1 LRFLLILTVITF
13 SGAYGG
19 DVFLTPSGDIEV
31 ETGDTLEVALC
42 DGLVGEIFLR
52 PANQD
57 FAGVLTVS
65 GVATGECSFDT
76 SGLGAGKYY
85 LVVEIDGKTNAGP
98 TITVNEPESGVAF
111 SLPKMYVQP
120 NPLDLSSHSGT
131 LAFVN
136 TPGGSIIKIYD
147 MAGKVV
153 SELAAGET
161 EWDGRNDR
169 GDLVASG
176 TYMFYV
182 TGGGLEFTGKF
193 AVIK

>member
-19 DVFLTPSGDIEV
+19 DVFLTPSSDIEV
-31 ETGDTLEVALC
+31 ETGETLDVALN

-52 PANQD
+52 PAN
-57 FAGVLTVS
+57 AEANSIITVS
-65 GVATGECSFDT
+65 GFMTNECTLDT

-85 LVVEIDGKTNAGP
+85 LVVELDGKTNAGP
-98 TITVNEPESGVAF
+98 TITVNEPGSGVAF

-120 NPLDLSSHSGT
+120 NPFDLSTHSGT

-136 TPGGSIIKIYD
+136 TPSGSIIKIYD

-161 EWDGRNDR
+161 EWDGRNGR

>member
-1 LRFLLILTVITF
+1 MRFLLILTVITF

-19 DVFLTPSGDIEV
+19 DVFLAPSGDIEV
-31 ETGDTLEVALC
+31 ETGDTLEVALL
-42 DGLVGEIFLR
+42 DGLTGEIYLR
-52 PANQD
+52 P
-57 FAGVLTVS
+57 VS
-65 GVATGECSFDT
+65 RDSTIIVTISDTTTNECTIDT
-76 SGLGAGKYY
+76 YGLGVGKYF
-85 LVVEIDGKTNAGP
+85 LVAEINGETNVGP
-98 TITVNEPESGVAF
+98 TITVNEPETGVAF

-136 TPGGSIIKIYD
+136 TPAGSIIKIYD

-182 TGGGLEFTGKF
+182 SGGGLEFTGKF

>member
-1 LRFLLILTVITF
+1 MRLLLILAVITF
-13 SGAYGG
+13 TGAYAS
-19 DVFLTPSGDIEV
+19 DVFLTPAGDVDLE
-31 ETGDTLEVALC
+31 EGDTLEVALR
-42 DGLVGEIFLR
+42 DGLAGEIYLR
-52 PANQD
+52 PANSETNSII
-57 FAGVLTVS
+57 TVS
-65 GVATGECSFDT
+65 GSMTNECTLDT
-76 SGLGAGKYY
+76 SGLGVGKYY
-85 LVVEIDGKTNAGP
+85 LAVELDGKINAGP
-98 TITVNEPESGVAF
+98 TITVSEPESGVAF

-136 TPGGSIIKIYD
+136 KPAGSIIKIYD